1 MSLWTEF
8 EADISGLHPHLPV
21 TDVVYAINISL
32 RYKYIFVE
40 TPKCACT
47 AIKMALQRLEL
58 SDPDFDRGEFEDI
71 HDRASSPLL
80 SARQI
85 GSFRKLINRPEMF
98 KFCFVRHPCTRL
110 LSCYLDKIQRDHPQ
124 KIQILRQLGLPEHRL
139 DVAVTFDQFVRAVA
153 EQPVSLMNPHWRV
166 QYYQTMQIGIKY
178 DFIGR
183 FEHFADDVRVLEDRI
198 SPELAVCFRPEFRNA
213 TDATTEIENYMT
225 GDLREMIYRKF
236 QVDFDH
242 FGYEPC

>member
-8 EADISGLHPHLPV
+8 EADISGLHPHLPAL
-21 TDVVYAINISL
+21 DVVYATNISL

-47 AIKMALQRLEL
+47 TIKMALQRLEL
-58 SDPDFDRGEFEDI
+58 QDPDFDREEFENV
-71 HDRASSPLL
+71 HDRESSPLL
-80 SARQI
+80 NARQV

-110 LSCYLDKIQRDHPQ
+110 LSCYLDKIQRDRPQ
-124 KIQILRQLGLPEHRL
+124 KIQILRQLGLPENRL
-139 DVAVTFDQFVRAVA
+139 DTPITFDQFVRAVV
-153 EQPVSLMNPHWRV
+153 EQPVSLMDPHWRV

-183 FEHFADDVRVLEDRI
+183 LENFWDDVRVLEDRI
-198 SPELAVCFRPEFRNA
+198 SPEFTAFLRPDFRNA
-213 TDATTEIENYMT
+213 TDATTEIPNYMT
-225 GDLREMIYRKF
+225 SELREAIYRKF
-236 QVDFDH
+236 RVDFEH
-242 FGYEPC
+242 FRYELS